1 MVSRILVP
9 MGGSEMAEKALE
21 FALENHPEAEI
32 TVLHVVGKPTPFMAE
47 ATSLA
52 LADDVASAAEERTSE
67 VFNRAREI
75 AAEYDSEIYT
85 EFELGQPARKIVQRA
100 DEFDLVVMGSH
111 GRDVQSHLLIGNT
124 AKKVTRRSPVPVLT
138 VR

>member
-1 MVSRILVP
+1 MVSQILVP
-9 MGGSEMAEKALE
+9 MDGSEMAERALE
-21 FALENHPEAEI
+21 FALEAHPEAEI

-52 LADDVASAAEERTSE
+52 LADDVASAAEDRASD
-67 VFNRAREI
+67 VFDRAREI
-75 AAEYDSEIYT
+75 AAEHDSEIHT
-85 EFELGQPARKIVQRA
+85 EVEIGQPSRKIVQRA
-100 DEFDLVVMGSH
+100 DDFDLVVMGSH
-111 GRDVQSHLLIGNT
+111 GRDLQSHLLMGDT

>member
-1 MVSRILVP
+1 MVSQILVP
-9 MGGSEMAEKALE
+9 MGGSEMAEKALK
-21 FALENHPEAEI
+21 FALETHPEAEI

-52 LADDVASAAEERTSE
+52 LEDDIASVAEERASN
-67 VFNRAREI
+67 VLNRAREI
-75 AAEYDSEIYT
+75 AAEQDSEIQT
-85 EFELGQPARKIVQRA
+85 EVEIGQPSRKIVQRA

-111 GRDVQSHLLIGNT
+111 GRNLQSRLLIGNT
-124 AKKVTRRSPVPVLT
+124 AEKVTRRSPVPVLT

>member
-1 MVSRILVP
+1 MVSQILVP
-9 MGGSEMAEKALE
+9 MDGSEMAERALE
-21 FALENHPEAEI
+21 FALEAHPEAEI

-52 LADDVASAAEERTSE
+52 LADDVASAAEDRASD
-67 VFNRAREI
+67 VFDRAREI
-75 AAEYDSEIYT
+75 AAEHDSEIHT
-85 EFELGQPARKIVQRA
+85 EVEIGQPSRKIVQRA
-100 DEFDLVVMGSH
+100 DEFNLVVMGSH
-111 GRDVQSHLLIGNT
+111 GRDLQSRLLMGDT

>member
-1 MVSRILVP
+1 MVSQILVP
-9 MGGSEMAEKALE
+9 MGGSEMAEKALK
-21 FALENHPEAEI
+21 FALETHPEAEI

-52 LADDVASAAEERTSE
+52 LEDDIASVAEERASD

-75 AAEYDSEIYT
+75 AAEQDSEIQT
-85 EFELGQPARKIVQRA
+85 EVEIGQPSQKIVQRA

-111 GRDVQSHLLIGNT
+111 GRNLQSRLLIGNT
-124 AKKVTRRSPVPVLT
+124 AEKVTRRSPVPVLT

>member
-1 MVSRILVP
+1 
-9 MGGSEMAEKALE
+9 MAEKALK
-21 FALENHPEAEI
+21 FALETHPEAEI

-52 LADDVASAAEERTSE
+52 LEDDIASVAEERASD

-75 AAEYDSEIYT
+75 AAEQDSEIQT
-85 EFELGQPARKIVQRA
+85 EVEIGQPSQKIVQRA

-111 GRDVQSHLLIGNT
+111 GRNLQSRLLIGNT
-124 AKKVTRRSPVPVLT
+124 AEKVTRRSPVPVLT

>member
-21 FALENHPEAEI
+21 FALESHPEAEI

-52 LADDVASAAEERTSE
+52 LADDIASVAEERASD
-67 VFNRAREI
+67 VFDRAREI
-75 AAEYDSEIYT
+75 AAEHDSEIQT
-85 EFELGQPARKIVQRA
+85 EVEIGKPSRRIVQRA

-111 GRDVQSHLLIGNT
+111 GRNLQSHILIGNT
-124 AKKVTRRSPVPVLT
+124 AEKVTRRSPVPVLT